1 MKLPSEVNL
10 NKYKPKS
17 KEEVGFS
24 LKQMS
29 TVKNTSTYSYTPW
42 SNWSSW
48 NYNDKTVEDNSC
60 STTSTSLFDYED
72 DTLGD
77 LTIPLNA
84 YHDNWLGFSDSSWS
98 TSVYRDLLK
107 IESKKKLVGILSY
120 ESSKHKITIDFCFLY
135 VHGPFLTGNL
145 LELSIKYISRL
156 NSFEKYE
163 IKN

>member
-1 MKLPSEVNL
+1 
-10 NKYKPKS
+10 
-17 KEEVGFS
+17 
-24 LKQMS
+24 MS

-120 ESSKHKITIDFCFLY
+120 ESAKHKLKAL
-135 VHGPFLTGNL
+135 LTNGMVRTYTKGRK
-145 LELSIKYISRL
+145 SKYHV
-156 NSFEKYE
+156 YE
-163 IKN
+163 SL